1 MKQFVNGYDKALDAL
16 TSGML
21 DTSDIEPYMD
31 AIVKA
36 LKKQIPIKPELM
48 PIVPDMKCWYRCP
61 NCYMGIT
68 KYPSCCEDCGQLLDW
83 DNIVTM
89 VDKEE

>member
-61 NCYMGIT
+61 ICHSGIT
-68 KYPSCCEDCGQLLDW
+68 QYYSYCHSCGQIIDW
-83 DNIVTM
+83 NAIVTM
-89 VDKEE
+89 VSKEE